1 MKALTIT
8 ILFLITCV
16 GISAQCSFTATGEAL
31 DCSGN
36 NGEIEI
42 TPAGGTA
49 PYTYSIDNGVTFQ
62 SDSIFSGLTGGTYT
76 VIMVDD
82 NNCTSQMD
90 IDVPGSL
97 SVYVLNTVEDC
108 TNQSGN
114 FEIIA
119 SGGTG
124 VYSYSI
130 DNGSNFSNVT
140 TYPDLVG
147 GTYNIVVEDSDGC
160 TANATESVAFPL
172 EITNVS
178 VTPSC
183 SGQNTG
189 QIIITAA
196 NGVGNYSYSFNGG
209 GNFNNINQADNLSP
223 GDFDLVLQDNFGCVV
238 DTTVTISENPAI
250 VPTTV
255 ETPVS
260 CDGVTLGSITVT
272 LATPGTY
279 DFSIDGG
286 STFQSGPDYSNTNL
300 TSGNYILQIQDSYG
314 CQETVNFFIDEQE
327 IEDSII
333 KQNEFCGATNGAIN
347 VVAYIGEAPF
357 EYSIDNGT
365 NFGTNNVFSG
375 LPAGTYYVHARDAV
389 GCVKKD
395 TVEIGNFGGIEG
407 IGSEEDTICVGSSS
421 TVSVN
426 HNGGTGVTYEWDNG
440 LPNNQTNIVS
450 PIVTTDYT
458 VIITDIYGC
467 KDTSYT
473 RIVVDEVPNLSV
485 NQNQILA
492 CIGDSIQLS
501 ASGADRYEWS
511 TGDTTATVTIE
522 VEGVTSYSVIGK
534 IGNCLDEETI
544 NVVIKPMPTVVV
556 DANKTSIN
564 THDSIFFYSTGSV
577 GSNYFWDFKDGYNS
591 TLSNPYHTFD
601 FPGAYLVELTVEM
614 GSCEI
619 TDSILVYVGTVSINE
634 QTHQNI
640 LVYPN
645 PANDFINIQL
655 EHSGELS
662 LTTLNGKLIQ
672 KNNLIKGVNH
682 IEIATLPKGVYLL
695 NITAKTLQRKIK
707 LIKT

>member
-1 MKALTIT
+1 MKVLT
-8 ILFLITCV
+8 LIIAIFIGCMN
-16 GISAQCSFTATGEAL
+16 IHAQCSFTATGVAL

-36 NGEIEI
+36 SGEIEI
-42 TPAGGTA
+42 TPTGGTA

-62 SDSIFSGLTGGTYT
+62 TDSIFSGLTGGTYT
-76 VIMVDD
+76 VILVDD

-124 VYSYSI
+124 TYSYSI
-130 DNGSNFSNVT
+130 DNGNNFSNIT
-140 TYPDLVG
+140 TYPNLVG
-147 GTYNIVVEDSDGC
+147 GTYNIVVEDADGC
-160 TANATESVAFPL
+160 TATATENVAYPL
-172 EITNVS
+172 EITDVT

-189 QIIITAA
+189 QIVITAA
-196 NGVGNYSYSFNGG
+196 NGIGNYSYSFNGG
-209 GNFNNINQADNLSP
+209 GNFNNINQAENLSP

-238 DTTVTISENPAI
+238 DTTVTINENPAI

-260 CDGVTLGSITVT
+260 CDGVTLGSIVVT

-286 STFQSGPDYSNTNL
+286 TSFQSGPDYTNTSL

-333 KQNEFCGATNGAIN
+333 KQNEFCGTANGEIN

-357 EYSIDNGT
+357 EYSIDNGI
-365 NFGTNNVFSG
+365 NFGANNVFSG

-395 TVEIGNFGGIEG
+395 TVQIGNFGGIEG
-407 IGSEEDTICVGSSS
+407 VGSEEDTICVGSNSS
-421 TVSVN
+421 VSVN

-440 LPNNQTNIVS
+440 LSSQQTNVVA
-450 PIVTTDYT
+450 PVVTTDYS

-467 KDTSYT
+467 KDTAYT
-473 RIVVDEVPNLSV
+473 RIVVDEVPNLTVS
-485 NQNQILA
+485 QNQLLA
-492 CIGDSIQLS
+492 CIGDELQIT

-511 TGDTTATVTIE
+511 TGDTTASVTIE
-522 VEGVTSYSVIGK
+522 VEGVTTYSVIGK

-544 NVVIKPMPTVVV
+544 NVIIKPMPTVVI

-564 THDSIFFYSTGSV
+564 THDSIFFYSSGSV
-577 GSNYFWDFKDGYNS
+577 GSNYNWDFKDGYHS
-591 TLSNPYHTFD
+591 TLSNPYHKFD
-601 FPGAYLVELTVEM
+601 FPGAYQVELTVEM
-614 GSCEI
+614 GSCEA
-619 TDSILVYVGTVSINE
+619 TDSILVYVGTVAIDE
-634 QTHQNI
+634 IDQQNI
-640 LVYPN
+640 VVYPN
-645 PANDFINIQL
+645 PAKDFVNIKIESQGIL
-655 EHSGELS
+655 F
-662 LTTLNGKLIQ
+662 LTAMNGKLIQ
-672 KNNLIKGVNH
+672 KTNLIKGINK
-682 IEIATLPKGVYLL
+682 IQTSSFPKGVYFLTIQSK
-695 NITAKTLQRKIK
+695 NWQKKIK